1 MDSSGTTA
9 PALPLLTPLLLR
21 QRVLLLGV
29 LALVVGLS
37 WAYLLW
43 MATDMAVASGA
54 TLAHCAAMP
63 GMTSSSAAYQFW
75 LFVMWAVMAV
85 AMMLPTALPLV
96 LLFGRFWR
104 GGHPTLGVGGPTAQ
118 LVLGYLAA
126 WFAFGAVA
134 AVLQFGL
141 EQADLVTPVMGKLRS
156 AAVGGATLI
165 GVGLFQLTP
174 LKTAC
179 LTKCR
184 SPLMFLMT
192 RWRSGRH
199 GSFLMGLDHG
209 IYCLGCCWALMLVM
223 FVAGVMNLLWMAA
236 LTVLMA
242 LEKVVRRGDLLARGA
257 GVALVGTGLWLL
269 LGEFG

>member
-1 MDSSGTTA
+1 VDASGTTA
-9 PALPLLTPLLLR
+9 PATPLLAPLLLR
-21 QRVLLLGV
+21 QRVLLLGA
-29 LALVVGLS
+29 LALAVGLS
-37 WAYLLW
+37 WAYLAW
-43 MATDMAVASGA
+43 MASDMAVASGA

-63 GMTSSSAAYQFW
+63 GMTSSSAAYAFW

-104 GGHPTLGVGGPTAQ
+104 GRHPALGVGGPTAQ

-134 AVLQFGL
+134 AALQFGL
-141 EQADLVTPVMGKLRS
+141 EQAQLATPVMGKLRG
-156 AAVGGATLI
+156 AAAGGATLV

-179 LTKCR
+179 LARCR

-192 RWRSGRH
+192 RWRGGRP

-209 IYCLGCCWALMLVM
+209 IFCLGCCWALMLVM

-257 GVALVGTGLWLL
+257 GVVLLGAGLRLL
-269 LGEFG
+269 LG

>member
-1 MDSSGTTA
+1 MDGSAITA
-9 PALPLLTPLLLR
+9 PAPPLTPLLLR
-21 QRVLLLGV
+21 QRVLLIGA

-37 WAYLLW
+37 WAYLVW
-43 MATDMAVASGA
+43 MATDMAAASGA

-63 GMTSSSAAYQFW
+63 GMTSSSGAYLFW

-85 AMMLPTALPLV
+85 AMMLPTALPLI

-104 GGHPTLGVGGPTAQ
+104 SRHPALGVGGPTA
-118 LVLGYLAA
+118 LLALGYLAA
-126 WFAFGAVA
+126 WFAFGAVGG
-134 AVLQFGL
+134 VLQFGL
-141 EQADLVTPVMGKLRS
+141 EQADLATPVMGELRS

-165 GVGLFQLTP
+165 GAGLFQLTP

-179 LTKCR
+179 LTRCR
-184 SPLMFLMT
+184 SPLLFLMT
-192 RWRSGRH
+192 RWRSGGR

-236 LTVLMA
+236 LTALMA
-242 LEKVVRRGDLLARGA
+242 LEKIVPRGDLLARGA
-257 GVALVGTGLWLL
+257 GVALVGSGVWLL
-269 LGEFG
+269 VG